1 MIQWFLVY
9 TFRYVYWPMKYIL
22 KETLMF
28 WMLIIGQKNHANV
41 YFIAGMDRYLF
52 HHYKYFVTG
61 NHNVEEKKYSKIINV
76 NFHYHMHTK
85 SWTILAK
92 KKLHHRCLAI
102 PKICMWEPQE
112 SLQLKEI
119 RIFVETK
126 SQNLSNALEYLH
138 ERKIFSRY
146 IMKVV
151 VVDSQNLQ
159 LISQISQENRPSGLQ
174 L

>member
-52 HHYKYFVTG
+52 HYYKNFVTG

-76 NFHYHMHTK
+76 NFHYHMHRK

-92 KKLHHRCLAI
+92 KTSITDAWQY
-102 PKICMWEPQE
+102 PKFVCE
-112 SLQLKEI
+112 SPKKVFSLRK
-119 RIFVETK
+119 
-126 SQNLSNALEYLH
+126 LEYLLKQN
-138 ERKIFSRY
+138 RKIYPMHSNICMSERSFQ
-146 IMKVV
+146 
-151 VVDSQNLQ
+151 DT
-159 LISQISQENRPSGLQ
+159 
-174 L
+174 